1 MSKIKRFFKRTYGIQ
16 IGLIIGHILA
26 LLVIPGYYLPLCL
39 KVSLIMEITII
50 LSYSIYEIII
60 KIVKKKK

>member
-39 KVSLIMEITII
+39 KVSLIMEVII
-50 LSYSIYEIII
+50 IISYLTYEIVG
-60 KIVKKKK
+60 KIVRKRK

>member
-16 IGLIIGHILA
+16 IGLIIGQILA
-26 LLVIPGYYLPLCL
+26 LILIPGYYLLLCL
-39 KVSLIMEITII
+39 KALLSMEVTII
-50 LSYSIYEIII
+50 ISYLIYGIII